1 MREWSSGRM
10 YLDMKEYHENI
21 PFLDKLQR
29 NSFQVAA
36 SDKDKTPFRV
46 VR

>member
-1 MREWSSGRM
+1 MAEV
-10 YLDMKEYHENI
+10 KIN
-21 PFLDKLQR
+21 LDKLQR